1 MSETAVTAQC
11 GNPAMSR
18 TFSHATATDG
28 QYNNLVSSSS
38 QQLGLELPMQTIT
51 EVQVAVA
58 VGAVGTWKIMDSRSL
73 QTRRQ
78 GLTYITQF
86 GCMMEAQIVPYVIQP
101 QDVLQVYTNPAAASN
116 KNNSIGLVT
125 TTAGQEPFGFLA
137 GSDGEATAVTNLLTA
152 QTVGDWAFGTTIT
165 GIEFQVDQGHT
176 IQEVTVVD
184 QTGGQV
190 MLLYGSTR
198 LPTAGAKS
206 ILYNIKARTALP
218 IQKGWTLRLKA
229 ESND

>member
-1 MSETAVTAQC
+1 
-11 GNPAMSR
+11 MSR
-18 TFSHATATDG
+18 TFSVTATDG
-28 QYNNLVSSSS
+28 QYNNAISSSS

-58 VGAVGTWKIMDSRSL
+58 AGAVGTWKIMDSRTL

-86 GCMMEAQIVPYVIQP
+86 GCMMEAQIAPYVIQP
-101 QDVLQVYTNPAAASN
+101 QDVLSVFTYPAAASN
-116 KNNSIGLVT
+116 KNNFIGLVT
-125 TTAGQEPFGFLA
+125 TSGGQEPFGFLA
-137 GSDGEATAVTNLLTA
+137 ADDGSATAITSLIAN
-152 QTVGDWAFGTTIT
+152 QTVGDWAFGTQVTA
-165 GIEFQVDQGHT
+165 IEFQVDQGHT
-176 IQEVTVVD
+176 IQEVTAVD

-198 LPTAGAKS
+198 LPTDGGKS
-206 ILYNIKARTALP
+206 ILYNIKARTALAV
-218 IQKGWTLRLKA
+218 QKGWTIKVKA